1 MMHMTQK
8 IKGRNIIME
17 HLINVLKGVVIGIA
31 NAIPGVSGGT
41 MMVIMK
47 VFDRLLGAVSLNLK
61 KLKENFVFLV
71 TIILGMGIG
80 VILSSKVL
88 DICFEN
94 YYVQTQFFF
103 MGVVLGSLPMIYKE
117 ATKEKKLSPV
127 HLVPFAVGLG
137 VIIAVTVV
145 SQSMDNSVIKE
156 LNAGNFVYLAAI
168 SVVAAA
174 AMIMPGLSGSLVL
187 LILGGY
193 QTVIQAVSDMN
204 IPILIPVAIGVI
216 LGIVLCAKLITVCL
230 KKWQRGTYAVILGLI
245 VGSFYAIWP
254 RESIDAKTGEIT
266 GAEFALNSTGI
277 IAIIIGII
285 GVLLP
290 LSMEFIDRK
299 KKKSEASA

>member
-1 MMHMTQK
+1 
-8 IKGRNIIME
+8 ME
-17 HLINVLKGVVIGIA
+17 HFINVLKGVVIGIA

-47 VFDRLLGAVSLNLK
+47 VFDRILGAVSIK

-71 TIILGMGIG
+71 TIVLGMGIG
-80 VILSSKVL
+80 VILSAKVL
-88 DICFEN
+88 NICFEN
-94 YYVQTQFFF
+94 FYVQTQFFF

-127 HLVPFAVGLG
+127 HIIPFAIGLG
-137 VIIAVTVV
+137 VIIGVTIV
-145 SQSMDNSVIKE
+145 SQSMDNSVIE
-156 LNAGNFVYLAAI
+156 SLNVGNFFYLVII
-168 SVVAAA
+168 SVIAAA

-193 QTVIQAVSDMN
+193 QTVINAVDTMN
-204 IPILIPVAIGVI
+204 IPVLIPVGVGI
-216 LGIVLCAKLITVCL
+216 VLGIVLCAKVITICL

-254 RESIDAKTGEIT
+254 RESQTTEIIDGVETVVTE
-266 GAEFALNSTGI
+266 GANFQLNGTGI
-277 IAIIIGII
+277 IAIVIGII

-290 LSMEFIDRK
+290 LSMELLDRK
-299 KKKSEASA
+299 KKGSSEAEA

>member
-1 MMHMTQK
+1 
-8 IKGRNIIME
+8 ME
-17 HLINVLKGVVIGIA
+17 HFINVLKGVVIGIA

-47 VFDRLLGAVSLNLK
+47 VFDRILGAVSIK

-71 TIILGMGIG
+71 TIVLGMGIG
-80 VILSSKVL
+80 VILSAKVL
-88 DICFEN
+88 NICFEN
-94 YYVQTQFFF
+94 FYVQTQFFF

-127 HLVPFAVGLG
+127 HIIPFAIGLG
-137 VIIAVTVV
+137 VIIGVTIV
-145 SQSMDNSVIKE
+145 SRSMDNSVIE
-156 LNAGNFVYLAAI
+156 SLNVGNFFYLVII
-168 SVVAAA
+168 SVIAAA

-193 QTVIQAVSDMN
+193 QTVINAVDTMN
-204 IPILIPVAIGVI
+204 IPVLIPVGVGI
-216 LGIVLCAKLITVCL
+216 VLGIVLCAKVITICL

-254 RESIDAKTGEIT
+254 RESQTTEIIDGVETVVTE
-266 GAEFALNSTGI
+266 GANFQLNGTGI
-277 IAIIIGII
+277 IAIVIGII

-290 LSMEFIDRK
+290 LSMELLDRK
-299 KKKSEASA
+299 KKGSSEAEA

>member
-1 MMHMTQK
+1 
-8 IKGRNIIME
+8 ME
-17 HLINVLKGVVIGIA
+17 HIINVLKGVVIGIA

-47 VFDRLLGAVSLNLK
+47 VFDRILGAVSIK

-71 TIILGMGIG
+71 TIVLGMGIG
-80 VILSSKVL
+80 VILSAKVL
-88 DICFEN
+88 NICFTN
-94 YYVQTQFFF
+94 FYVQTQFFF

-127 HLVPFAVGLG
+127 HIIPFAIGLG
-137 VIIAVTVV
+137 IIIGVTVV
-145 SQSMDNSVIKE
+145 SQSMDNSVIE
-156 LNAGNFVYLAAI
+156 NLNVGNFLYLVII
-168 SVVAAA
+168 SIIAAA

-193 QTVIQAVSDMN
+193 QTVINAVDTMN
-204 IPILIPVAIGVI
+204 IPVLIPVGIGVV
-216 LGIVLCAKLITVCL
+216 LGIVLCAKLITICL
-230 KKWQRGTYAVILGLI
+230 QKWQRGTYAVILGLI

-254 RESIDAKTGEIT
+254 RESQTTEIIDGVETVVTE
-266 GAEFALNSTGI
+266 GANFQLNGTGI

-290 LSMEFIDRK
+290 LSMELIDRK
-299 KKKSEASA
+299 KKSSEEPSETKAE